1 MQKFK
6 LFFLLFA
13 TAAVS
18 AADYPSVD
26 HLWKS
31 FQKTRGSSIHENRVF
46 VRPDQEMLKGKRVN
60 RENSKRQQAN
70 LRFRARREV
79 RRNALDL
86 LFRDLVPGESVIA
99 LLEKYDLFHTRC
111 YQACAITSRYI
122 YVLETNEVASKGVSF
137 SKYPLDS
144 AHVQKFTAICKEL
157 RNSDGSCE
165 LIDSRDYPAF
175 LSVNLGK
182 GKWETIVFSAQASVW
197 TNPNEKQRW
206 YFDNVKKIM
215 SVVSEIELVFNSR
228 QVPPVPIRK

>member
-60 RENSKRQQAN
+60 
-70 LRFRARREV
+70 
-79 RRNALDL
+79 RNALDL

-182 GKWETIVFSAQASVW
+182 GKWETVVFSAQASVW